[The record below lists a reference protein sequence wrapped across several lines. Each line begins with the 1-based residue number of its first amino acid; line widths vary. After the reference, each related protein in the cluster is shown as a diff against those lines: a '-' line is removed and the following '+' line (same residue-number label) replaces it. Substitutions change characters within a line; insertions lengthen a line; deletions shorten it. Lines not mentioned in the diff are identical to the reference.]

1 MEEKILTIIEEY
13 SKRENPYTVEQR
25 HYDYDK
31 SLKNMEEYY
40 TKLEEVNSQIKIEG
54 SEKQIKWAL
63 DIRLQELKNLECV
76 IEGLGKYISNMQHL
90 EMMKTKEQT
99 EERVT
104 RISERTIKLE
114 EKRKEILLLIKEF
127 ISETRAW
134 KIIER

>member
-25 HYDYDK
+25 RYDYDK

-40 TKLEEVNSQIKIEG
+40 TKLEEVNLQIKIEG

-99 EERVT
+99 EERVN